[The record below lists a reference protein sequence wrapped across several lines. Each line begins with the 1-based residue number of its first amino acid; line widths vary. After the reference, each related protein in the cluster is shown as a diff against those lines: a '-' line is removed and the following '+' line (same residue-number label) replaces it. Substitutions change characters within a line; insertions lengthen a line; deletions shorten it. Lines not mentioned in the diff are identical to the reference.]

1 MSAEAGD
8 LTAMYAQTQDAVGR
22 TVSRSAFAAAAA
34 DQPNLL
40 SREID
45 ALGTAM
51 TFPRNRVIFC
61 ERDPAVYL
69 YKVVSGVVR
78 TCRFLADGRRQIDSF
93 HFKADIFGLAAGSE
107 HHLFAEAATHCE
119 LIAVKRQAL
128 AVAAAQRAELA
139 VAMFDAATDE
149 LRRVSDHV
157 SLLGR
162 TSAAERIMSYL
173 RTLPTER
180 VGDMRAIP
188 ISRQDMAD
196 YLGLTIETVSR
207 TMTQLEETGL
217 IEIVAT
223 RQVRLRSMM

>member
-1 MSAEAGD
+1 MF
-8 LTAMYAQTQDAVGR
+8 AQTQDPSDR
-22 TVSRSAFAAAAA
+22 PMSRSALAAPSAS
-34 DQPNLL
+34 QRNLL
-40 SREID
+40 SDEID
-45 ALGTAM
+45 DLGTAM
-51 TFPRNRVIFC
+51 NFARNRVIFC

-69 YKVVSGVVR
+69 YKVVSGAVR

-93 HFKADIFGLAAGSE
+93 HFEADIFGLAAGCE

-128 AVAAAQRAELA
+128 VVAAAHRAELA

-149 LRRVSDHV
+149 LRKVSDHL

-162 TSAAERIMSYL
+162 TSAAERIVSYL
-173 RTLPTER
+173 RTLPAER
-180 VGDMRAIP
+180 GGDIHVIP

-217 IEIVAT
+217 IELVAT
-223 RQVRLRSMM
+223 RQVRLCSMM